1 MEEHTIEGSRSR
13 ARKEVVGYVQ
23 SVVGKKEFLVQF
35 EYGQKRDMSSCLFV
49 YLCSKQ
55 EICLDVYKPI
65 SELPKNNNVNF

>member
-35 EYGQKRDMSSCLFV
+35 EYGQKRDMSSCFISYV
-49 YLCSKQ
+49 CSKEEVGQ
-55 EICLDVYKPI
+55 EVDEPK
-65 SELPKNNNVNF
+65 SELLPK